1 MAVDK
6 CFFVVYLHLAHFVH
20 YKLGQALTHGTHNI
34 GQYMKQYSYTF
45 KAHNGR
51 AYTVVASRYSQAR
64 THFMRVFSGFLT
76 VVYNGC
82 YSGQAVVNKTV
93 VSIK

>member
-1 MAVDK
+1 MAVDNS
-6 CFFVVYLHLAHFVH
+6 FYVVIMHLAHFVH
-20 YKLGQALTHGTHNI
+20 YNKGTALKLCTHNI

-64 THFMRVFSGFLT
+64 AHFMRVFSGFLT

-82 YSGQAVVNKTV
+82 YSGQAVANKTV